1 MSRRHTGR
9 AAGGRPGYA
18 GQVHR
23 RAFLLTELIRR
34 DLTLR
39 YVGSVGGVAW
49 ALVNPIVLCAIY
61 TFVFSMILKI
71 PVPEGFRGSYTEF
84 LLAGLLPWIGIQ
96 EAVTRGS
103 AAVTDQAHLVKKLAF
118 PPELLVLA
126 NLGSALV
133 LQLAAMA
140 ILAVYAGIRYG
151 GLLRPDLLVI
161 GFGFE
166 LLILVGPVLALA
178 ALQVLFRDLSQA
190 LGPMLMIVFYLTPIL
205 YSESSVPRAV
215 VPFLVINPVRD
226 VAALFRA
233 GLFGAPAPPA
243 SRLAILA
250 ALFAL
255 VGWAGLTFFRRCR
268 RSFSDLL

>member
-1 MSRRHTGR
+1 MLRPVR
-9 AAGGRPGYA
+9 AP
-18 GQVHR
+18 
-23 RAFLLTELIRR
+23 AFLLTELIRR

-39 YVGSVGGVAW
+39 YAGSMGGMAW
-49 ALVNPIVLCAIY
+49 ALVNPLVLCVIY
-61 TFVFSMILKI
+61 TFVFSTILKI
-71 PVPEGFRGSYTEF
+71 PAPVGFRGNYTEF
-84 LLAGLLPWIGIQ
+84 LLAGLLPWIGFQ

-133 LQLAAMA
+133 LQLAAVTV
-140 ILAVYAGIRYG
+140 LAVYAGMRHG
-151 GLLRPDLLVI
+151 GLLRPELLVI

-166 LLILVGPVLALA
+166 LLVLVGPVLALS

-205 YSESSVPRAV
+205 YPESFVPRAAT
-215 VPFLVINPVRD
+215 PFLVINPVRD

-233 GLFGAPAPPA
+233 GLFGAPVPPA

-250 ALFAL
+250 AVFAL
-255 VGWAGLTFFRRCR
+255 VAWAGLTFFRRCR

>member
-1 MSRRHTGR
+1 MLRRVRT
-9 AAGGRPGYA
+9 P
-18 GQVHR
+18 
-23 RAFLLTELIRR
+23 AFLLTELIRR

-39 YVGSVGGVAW
+39 YAGSVGGMAW
-49 ALVNPIVLCAIY
+49 ALVNPLVLCVIY
-61 TFVFSMILKI
+61 TFVFSTVLKI
-71 PVPEGFRGSYTEF
+71 PAPEGFQGNYTEF
-84 LLAGLLPWIGIQ
+84 LLAGLLPWIGFQ

-133 LQLAAMA
+133 LQLAAVA
-140 ILAVYAGIRYG
+140 ILAVYAGMRHG
-151 GLLRPDLLVI
+151 GLVRVDFLLI

-166 LLILVGPVLALA
+166 LLVLVGPVLALA
-178 ALQVLFRDLSQA
+178 ALQVLFRDLSQT

-205 YSESSVPRAV
+205 YPESFVPRAAA
-215 VPFLVINPVRD
+215 PFLAINPVRD

-233 GLFGAPAPPA
+233 GLFGAPTPPA
-243 SRLAILA
+243 YRLAVMA
-250 ALFAL
+250 AVFAL
-255 VGWAGLTFFRRCR
+255 VAWAGLTFFRRCR